1 MYWLS
6 RHRMLLLTILV
17 MVGGTVLC
25 AVAAGHYAW
34 RRALGEESSQVQRQL
49 QLYGQG
55 LQQRIDRFGT
65 LPQVLALDPD
75 LLHAL
80 RVPPSPTE
88 QQRLNLKLQRANEV
102 TRASTLTLV
111 GHDGVAVAASNWD
124 QPTSNVG
131 ENYSYRPYYRQ
142 ALAQGRGRFYGIGMT
157 TGVPGYYLSQAIEE
171 DGKRLGVVVIKVELS
186 ALEQEWLS
194 SPDVV
199 LASDDHDVVFLANRD
214 SWRYR
219 LLRPLGADERREMLD
234 ARQYADRALQPL
246 RARTEDVLADGGR
259 MVRLLDPA
267 LPQPMLWQSLPL
279 PAEGWNLHLLHDASA
294 ATAAGRA
301 AALTGG
307 AAWLALGFLV
317 LFVQQ
322 RRRLAKHRLR
332 SRRELE
338 TLLKQHAQELRTAQD
353 GLLQAATDADSGLS
367 RSLEHLPQGVVVI
380 DRELRLVAW
389 NSRYL
394 ELSVSHRTWFASAGR
409 SRNCSAS
416 THAVACSVRARSMK
430 QSSVA

>member
-1 MYWLS
+1 
-6 RHRMLLLTILV
+6 
-17 MVGGTVLC
+17 
-25 AVAAGHYAW
+25 
-34 RRALGEESSQVQRQL
+34 
-49 QLYGQG
+49 
-55 LQQRIDRFGT
+55 
-65 LPQVLALDPD
+65 
-75 LLHAL
+75 
-80 RVPPSPTE
+80 
-88 QQRLNLKLQRANEV
+88 
-102 TRASTLTLV
+102 
-111 GHDGVAVAASNWD
+111 
-124 QPTSNVG
+124 
-131 ENYSYRPYYRQ
+131 
-142 ALAQGRGRFYGIGMT
+142 
-157 TGVPGYYLSQAIEE
+157 
-171 DGKRLGVVVIKVELS
+171 
-186 ALEQEWLS
+186 
-194 SPDVV
+194 
-199 LASDDHDVVFLANRD
+199 
-214 SWRYR
+214 
-219 LLRPLGADERREMLD
+219 
-234 ARQYADRALQPL
+234 
-246 RARTEDVLADGGR
+246 
-259 MVRLLDPA
+259 
-267 LPQPMLWQSLPL
+267 
-279 PAEGWNLHLLHDASA
+279 
-294 ATAAGRA
+294 

-394 ELSVSHRTWFASAGR
+394 ELFRFPQDLVRVGRR